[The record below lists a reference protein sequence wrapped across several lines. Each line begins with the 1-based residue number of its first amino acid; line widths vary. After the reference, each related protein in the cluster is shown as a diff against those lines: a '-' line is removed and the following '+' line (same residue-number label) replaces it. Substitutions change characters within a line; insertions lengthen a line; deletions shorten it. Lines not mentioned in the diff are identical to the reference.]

1 MILEVYLIGGWQAQ
15 QFAYSYHYYDKQE
28 GVLIVSKPKGNPS
41 KLSSVW
47 MGSFRHDER
56 ILFMSLEV
64 ASGRLIMAQS
74 DSWTSFLSQLVC
86 KLARLLK
93 ASSESFDS

>member
-1 MILEVYLIGGWQAQ
+1 MIGGWQAQ
-15 QFAYSYHYYDKQE
+15 LLACSYHYYDKQK
-28 GVLIVSKPKGNPS
+28 GILIVSMPKESPS

-64 ASGRLIMAQS
+64 ASGRLIMALS
-74 DSWTSFLSQLVC
+74 ASRTSFLSNSIMQIYKV
-86 KLARLLK
+86 
-93 ASSESFDS
+93 S